1 MKQLPYGI
9 DNFEYIRRKDMY
21 YVDKTMYLPL
31 IERQCNNLLLI
42 RPRRFGKS
50 LFVNMLTAYYD
61 VARKDDF
68 QALFGDLWIGQYPT
82 PEANSFQIM
91 RFDFS
96 KAGSSIDTLE
106 SDFNL
111 YCCRELDSF
120 ITKYAQS
127 YPPFLVDSILASK
140 SAKDKL
146 NAITIAARDY
156 RLSLY
161 LIIDEYD
168 NFTNN
173 ILSVKGKEKFQEVT
187 HADGFYREFFKLF
200 KGSFERIFLLG
211 VSPITLDELT
221 SGFNIDWNI
230 SGNPKFNSMLGFE
243 EREVREMVAYYKR
256 EANIPGEI
264 DDIIKQ
270 MKPWYDNYCFSEKA
284 YGRETVYNCDMVIYY
299 LLPLILQGM
308 PPVEM
313 VDKNIR
319 TDFSKLQ
326 MLVDID
332 HGQEREIRLKAIEEI
347 ANQGYVDMTL
357 KTSFPASELKEL
369 DNFRSLLYYYGML
382 SIGGGSYPRTRMII
396 PNECVRLQYWNFMFS
411 VLQKRHKIDIGP
423 LLGYY
428 EDMIFRGQWHKAID
442 FIGKAY
448 KDTSSVRDS
457 LGGEFKVQGFFK
469 AYLGI
474 CTYALLCP
482 ELELNYGFSDFV
494 MIPLQIRFPEAKHCY
509 IIELKY
515 APLQSSESAIA
526 KLEAEAVDQIKRY
539 AQDPRLLKAIEGCTL
554 HGLKVVFL
562 GPSLHIYDQVLEI
575 ELP

>member
-1 MKQLPYGI
+1 MKLLPYGI
-9 DNFEYIRRKDMY
+9 DNFEYIRRKGLY

-31 IERQCNNLLLI
+31 IERQSNNLLLI

-50 LFVNMLTAYYD
+50 LFVNMMIAYYD

-68 QALFGDLWIGQYPT
+68 QVLFGDLWIGQHPT
-82 PEANSFQIM
+82 EEANSFQIL

-96 KAGSSIDTLE
+96 KAGSSIENLE
-106 SDFNL
+106 SDFNQ
-111 YCCRELDSF
+111 YCCRELDGF
-120 ITKYAQS
+120 ITKYAEF
-127 YPPFLVDSILASK
+127 YPGFLVESILASK
-140 SAKDKL
+140 SARDKL
-146 NAITIAARDY
+146 NAITIAARDL

-173 ILSVKGKEKFQEVT
+173 ILSVKGKEKFHEVT
-187 HADGFYREFFKLF
+187 HANGFYREFFKLF

-211 VSPITLDELT
+211 VSPITLDDLT

-230 SGNPKFNSMLGFE
+230 SNDPSFNSMLGFE
-243 EREVREMVAYYKR
+243 EKEVREMLSYYKK

-264 DDIIKQ
+264 DNIIQQ
-270 MKPWYDNYCFSEKA
+270 MKPWYDNYCFSENA
-284 YGRETVYNCDMVIYY
+284 YEHETVYNCDMVIYY
-299 LLPLILQGM
+299 LLHLIQKGI

-313 VDKNIR
+313 VDKNVR

-326 MLVDID
+326 MLVNID
-332 HGQEREIRLKAIEEI
+332 HGQGREKRLKAIEEI
-347 ANQGYVDMTL
+347 VGEGYVDMTL
-357 KTSFPASELKEL
+357 KTSFSVEELKDL

-382 SIGGGSYPRTRMII
+382 SIGGGSYPRTHMII

-411 VLQKRHKIDIGP
+411 VLQHRCQIDITP

-428 EDMIFRGQWHKAID
+428 EEMILRGEWRNAIEYIGRAYTESSSIRDM
-442 FIGKAY
+442 
-448 KDTSSVRDS
+448 

-474 CTYALLCP
+474 CAYALLCP

-494 MIPLQIRFPEAKHCY
+494 MIPLRSRFPDARHCY

-515 APLQSSESAIA
+515 APQQATEATIA
-526 KLEAEAVDQIKRY
+526 KLETEAVDQINRY
-539 AQDPRLLKAIEGCTL
+539 AQDPRLLKAIQGCTL
-554 HGLKVVFL
+554 HGLKVIFH
-562 GPSLHIYDQVLEI
+562 GTSLEI
-575 ELP
+575 CDEVLRKSC